1 MQLTAVIPSHGQT
14 ALLRTCLIML
24 ERALTRAALPGTAI
38 VVLDNGTL
46 TPYRPAELG
55 VADVRIVRFDSRHS
69 FSAAC
74 NRGVREIPAARY
86 LFLNNDV
93 FLHPEA
99 LLEMLDVMRE
109 HRAGIAGTR
118 LVLPDDTIQHCGVRF
133 DGGERGPYHQ
143 DHGRPSAI
151 ITRAT
156 SFPQAVT
163 AAAMMID
170 HAVFTALDGFDEGYP
185 FGYEDADLCLRARQL
200 GVRIAC
206 AQGWDS
212 LHLESFSDRRP
223 DRHQAS
229 RRLFFERWRGRYAID
244 GDESR

>member
-1 MQLTAVIPSHGQT
+1 MELTAVISSYGQP

-24 ERALTRAALPGTAI
+24 ERALARAELRSTAI
-38 VVLDNGTL
+38 VVMDNGTL
-46 TPYRPAELG
+46 IPYRPAELG
-55 VADVRIVRFDSRHS
+55 VADARIVRFDNRHP
-69 FSAAC
+69 FSVAC
-74 NRGVREIPAARY
+74 NRGAREIPAARY

-99 LLEMLDVMRE
+99 LLEMLDVMRDHE
-109 HRAGIAGTR
+109 AGIVGAR

-143 DHGRPSAI
+143 DHGKPSAI
-151 ITRAT
+151 VTRVT

-163 AAAMMID
+163 GAAMVID
-170 HAVFTALDGFDEGYP
+170 HAVFTALGGFDEVFP

-229 RRLFFERWRGRYAID
+229 RRLFLERWRGRYAID
-244 GDESR
+244 GDENG